1 MTKGMLVRM
10 DHARKDSLANLR
22 TVFTTIPITIRDKRG
37 KLIKVIIISKESRD
51 EYSPRNRLCPIL
63 RIVLRDSD
71 IFEKAKKSHRDKRS
85 SKLTSLR

>member
-1 MTKGMLVRM
+1 MEARGR
-10 DHARKDSLANLR
+10 DERNAHARKDSLANLR
-22 TVFTTIPITIRDKRG
+22 TVFTTIPIRDKRG

-71 IFEKAKKSHRDKRS
+71 IFEKAKKKSQR
-85 SKLTSLR
+85 